1 MGMLPFSHS
10 ETVVLTLHQAAER
23 CPSLNV
29 ATSLGF
35 VVAGCSAG
43 ANCTASMVLRA
54 RDDPFFAETPITGQ
68 LLEIP
73 LVVHPYARLP
83 EKYVHP
89 LSCSSCVLDVYL

>member
-1 MGMLPFSHS
+1 
-10 ETVVLTLHQAAER
+10 
-23 CPSLNV
+23 
-29 ATSLGF
+29 
-35 VVAGCSAG
+35 
-43 ANCTASMVLRA
+43 MVLRA